1 MHQQKDEN
9 IFISTKAEGD
19 IDEPTFITWK
29 NELQKS
35 LPSFW
40 QSMQ

>member
-1 MHQQKDEN
+1 MHQQKNEHIFNSSKKDLDE
-9 IFISTKAEGD
+9 T
-19 IDEPTFITWK
+19 TFVVWK
-29 NELQKS
+29 NELQKT